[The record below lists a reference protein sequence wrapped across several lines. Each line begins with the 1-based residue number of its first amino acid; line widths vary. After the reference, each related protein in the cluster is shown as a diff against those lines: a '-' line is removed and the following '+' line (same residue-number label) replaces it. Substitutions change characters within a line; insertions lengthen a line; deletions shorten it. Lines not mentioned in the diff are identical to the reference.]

1 MANQKR
7 AVFNMKP
14 CWVAGLSVF
23 LGAASPWHPHA
34 QSGRVIEREQE
45 TERERGKACGKAE
58 FCAEH
63 ASDEMVDISEK
74 CGHNGGNRPSSYGKD
89 GGKAEL
95 CAEHAADSIWW
106 MPAARDVTIA
116 GASSARSTARPVG
129 RWGSA
134 LTMPQTAWRASSA
147 RDVAQ
152 GVRASSDHH
161 TARLVAELCAE
172 HAEYGMLDVRN
183 PVCDHSLCAKQPSYG
198 EAGAERA
205 KGQHGE

>member
-1 MANQKR
+1 
-7 AVFNMKP
+7 
-14 CWVAGLSVF
+14 
-23 LGAASPWHPHA
+23 
-34 QSGRVIEREQE
+34 
-45 TERERGKACGKAE
+45 
-58 FCAEH
+58 
-63 ASDEMVDISEK
+63 MVDISEK

-205 KGQHGE
+205 KGNMVNDVVHRRCAHHGGCNKRPSYDAAGSRKRETCAPHAKQRASWFNRR

>member
-1 MANQKR
+1 
-7 AVFNMKP
+7 
-14 CWVAGLSVF
+14 
-23 LGAASPWHPHA
+23 
-34 QSGRVIEREQE
+34 
-45 TERERGKACGKAE
+45 
-58 FCAEH
+58 
-63 ASDEMVDISEK
+63 MVDISEK

-161 TARLVAELCAE
+161 TVRRVLNAPKGNMVNDVVHRRCA
-172 HAEYGMLDVRN
+172 HHGGCNKR
-183 PVCDHSLCAKQPSYG
+183 PSYG
-198 EAGAERA
+198 AAGSRKRETCAPHAKQRA
-205 KGQHGE
+205 SWFKRR